1 MRAFIRRVVDAIT
14 GEPESLD
21 ARRERERRKDAA
33 KRPPPAVVCAYC
45 GEPDHATDDC
55 YSIIRPG
62 DTERT
67 WRSGGNP
74 ELSSGKGDS
83 FERAREFWARFRGEG

>member
-1 MRAFIRRVVDAIT
+1 MRAFIRRVVNRIA
-14 GEPESLD
+14 GGPED
-21 ARRERERRKDAA
+21 EHERRKDAA
-33 KRPPPAVVCAYC
+33 KRLPPAVVCGYC

-55 YSIIRPG
+55 HSIIRPG

-74 ELSSGKGDS
+74 EWSSGTGDT
-83 FERAREFWARFRGEG
+83 FEMARAFWARFRGEA

>member
-33 KRPPPAVVCAYC
+33 KRPPPAVVCGYC

-55 YSIIRPG
+55 HSIIRPG

-67 WRSGGNP
+67 WLSGDFPDRFPGQ
-74 ELSSGKGDS
+74 GDT
-83 FERAREFWARFRGEG
+83 FEKVRAFFQRFRGE